1 MIESLLMD
9 TYLIPFHLSSKFLTS
24 IDQRTFQ
31 FATRGQC
38 KKEKIIVIHWHCLP
52 CSGIHTDIHISF
64 STVGG

>member
-38 KKEKIIVIHWHCLP
+38 KKEKNHCNPLAL
-52 CSGIHTDIHISF
+52 F
-64 STVGG
+64 AL